1 MTCTGWKSST
11 CCYHDNRALFPFQRP
26 FLVPSHWQCSC
37 FRGFLAFL
45 LTAKAARWDKM
56 TGIRGG
62 NRNRIEMSWVFE
74 SDNNDWTWKHNN
86 KHRNAIMGKCAET
99 QHFVVLLKVFSG
111 WHIISASLIIY
122 SGTFLKLFN
131 CHHGAW
137 FFLLNFFYLTFV
149 DKVTYLTQ
157 IPKFKKDTDINL
169 PPGTPPFSVWHSNI
183 YSQTHNF
190 GIKLINSLIK
200 LIALFYHHIMMPINS

>member
-11 CCYHDNRALFPFQRP
+11 CCYRDNRALFPFQRP

-122 SGTFLKLFN
+122 SGTFSWQLCLELN
-131 CHHGAW
+131 CLTVIMVHVFFFF
-137 FFLLNFFYLTFV
+137 FFLSHLCWQSYIFNP
-149 DKVTYLTQ
+149 DPQ
-157 IPKFKKDTDINL
+157 I
-169 PPGTPPFSVWHSNI
+169 
-183 YSQTHNF
+183 
-190 GIKLINSLIK
+190 
-200 LIALFYHHIMMPINS
+200 